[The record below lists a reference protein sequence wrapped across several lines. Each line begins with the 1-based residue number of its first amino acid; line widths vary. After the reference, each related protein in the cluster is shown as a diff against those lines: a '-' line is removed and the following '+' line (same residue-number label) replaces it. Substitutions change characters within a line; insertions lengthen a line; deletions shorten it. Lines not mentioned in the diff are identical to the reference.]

1 MGLFDFALNS
11 GQKFSKDELRILD
24 QNFNSITAYTKG
36 KYQFY
41 SRNIDD
47 DIQGSMSN
55 VSRHKITYSH
65 LDLSKT
71 ENDSNQHQDIEI
83 NKYYIRDKS
92 DLEMLDNFYN
102 NPYDIKE
109 EHRVPPPRLSKIPTF
124 ILKVGYPSQGFM
136 VELKYKNKDKIDKL
150 LDGSLEED
158 CVNEIRIKS
167 IKFLKENY

>member
-1 MGLFDFALNS
+1 MSLFDFVLNP

-36 KYQFY
+36 KYQFD
-41 SRNIDD
+41 SRIIDN

-55 VSRHKITYSH
+55 VSRHKITYIH
-65 LDLSKT
+65 LDLNKT
-71 ENDSNQHQDIEI
+71 ENDSNQHQYIEI

>member
-55 VSRHKITYSH
+55 VSRHKIT
-65 LDLSKT
+65 
-71 ENDSNQHQDIEI
+71 
-83 NKYYIRDKS
+83 
-92 DLEMLDNFYN
+92 
-102 NPYDIKE
+102 
-109 EHRVPPPRLSKIPTF
+109 
-124 ILKVGYPSQGFM
+124 
-136 VELKYKNKDKIDKL
+136 
-150 LDGSLEED
+150 
-158 CVNEIRIKS
+158 
-167 IKFLKENY
+167 